1 MKQTFENTKTTVK
14 NSISSIFSKDDVIAI
29 LNSLET
35 QLQNE
40 QPSLDID
47 KVKFYSKLESLIDK
61 NINNIDLSHIVD
73 YDSAEFSLDYN
84 NKVVIDV
91 IDIDSNVLSN
101 CLNGVE
107 DLIDEFFD
115 KKEIE
120 TND

>member
-47 KVKFYSKLESLIDK
+47 KVRFYSKLESLID
-61 NINNIDLSHIVD
+61 NNIGNLDSDDIVD
-73 YDSAEFSLDYN
+73 FGSAELSLDYN
-84 NKVVIDV
+84 NKVIIDG
-91 IDIDSNVLSN
+91 IDINDSLSSY

-107 DLIDEFFD
+107 DLIDKFFD

>member
-47 KVKFYSKLESLIDK
+47 KIRFYSRLESLID
-61 NINNIDLSHIVD
+61 NNIGNLDSGDIVD
-73 YDSAEFSLDYN
+73 FDSAELSLDYN
-84 NKVVIDV
+84 NKVIIDG
-91 IDIDSNVLSN
+91 IGINDSLLSY

-107 DLIDEFFD
+107 DLIDKFFD

>member
-1 MKQTFENTKTTVK
+1 MKQTYENTKITVK

-47 KVKFYSKLESLIDK
+47 KVRFYSKLESLID
-61 NINNIDLSHIVD
+61 NNIGNLGSDDIVD
-73 YDSAEFSLDYN
+73 FDSAELSLDYH
-84 NKVVIDV
+84 NKVIIDG
-91 IDIDSNVLSN
+91 IDINSSLSSY

>member
-47 KVKFYSKLESLIDK
+47 KVKFYSKLECLID
-61 NINNIDLSHIVD
+61 NNLGNLNSGDIVD
-73 YDSAEFSLDYN
+73 FRSAELSLDYN
-84 NKVVIDV
+84 NKVNIDR
-91 IDIDSNVLSN
+91 IDINSSLPSY

-107 DLIDEFFD
+107 DLIDEFLI
-115 KKEIE
+115 KKK
-120 TND
+120 

>member
-47 KVKFYSKLESLIDK
+47 KVRFYSKLESLID
-61 NINNIDLSHIVD
+61 NNIDNLDSGDIID
-73 YDSAEFSLDYN
+73 FDSAELSLDYN

-91 IDIDSNVLSN
+91 IDINSSLSSH
-101 CLNGVE
+101 CLDGVE

>member
-47 KVKFYSKLESLIDK
+47 KVRFYSKLESLID
-61 NINNIDLSHIVD
+61 NNIGNLDSDDIVD
-73 YDSAEFSLDYN
+73 FGSAELSLDYN
-84 NKVVIDV
+84 NKVIIDG
-91 IDIDSNVLSN
+91 IDINDSLSSY

>member
-47 KVKFYSKLESLIDK
+47 KVRFYSKLESLID
-61 NINNIDLSHIVD
+61 NNIGNLDSENIVD
-73 YDSAEFSLDYN
+73 FDSAELSLDYN
-84 NKVVIDV
+84 NKVI
-91 IDIDSNVLSN
+91 ICGMGINSSLSSY

-107 DLIDEFFD
+107 DLINKFFD

>member
-1 MKQTFENTKTTVK
+1 MKQTFENTKITVK

>member
-1 MKQTFENTKTTVK
+1 MKQTFKNTKITVK